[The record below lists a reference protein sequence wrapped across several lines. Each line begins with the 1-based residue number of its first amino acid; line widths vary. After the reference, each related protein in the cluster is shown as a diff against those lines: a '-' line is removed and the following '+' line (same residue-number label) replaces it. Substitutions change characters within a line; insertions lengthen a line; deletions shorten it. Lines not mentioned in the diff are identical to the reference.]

1 MSLQVSAVLAQT
13 KNPNS
18 NKKRP
23 LVNYSPS
30 LWGDHFL
37 SYANDSMVRR
47 YNTSFTRRVR
57 LRNFIIIM

>member
-1 MSLQVSAVLAQT
+1 MSLQVSAVPAQT

-47 YNTSFTRRVR
+47 
-57 LRNFIIIM
+57 